1 MTSRKASN
9 TSTHMCIDKTPG
21 VDKEA
26 TNKQSEPREAGAN
39 GYVAPTSTPS
49 TADLSTL
56 FPSSRWSLIPP
67 PRRPLQLP
75 LQLPPKMPTQIDV
88 CGQTY
93 IIQPPLPTILQS
105 RGLKHP
111 IANENSLRLENK
123 VLRARN
129 SLLLGMASG
138 MSGEKTNLLRDLRTA
153 EMTLEEQADMIEEL
167 QEENK
172 SLKAQL
178 AAAQGRG
185 QSDEFSEDQM

>member
-1 MTSRKASN
+1 MTSRKPSN
-9 TSTHMCIDKTPG
+9 TSTHMCIDETPE
-21 VDKEA
+21 VDEEA

-39 GYVAPTSTPS
+39 GYVAPTSAPS
-49 TADLSTL
+49 TADLSTS
-56 FPSSRWSLIPP
+56 FPSSRWSLVPP
-67 PRRPLQLP
+67 SRGPLQLP
-75 LQLPPKMPTQIDV
+75 LQLPPKMPTQIEV

-93 IIQPPLPTILQS
+93 IIPPPLPTILQS

-111 IANENSLRLENK
+111 IANEISLRLENK
-123 VLRARN
+123 VLRGRN
-129 SLLLGMASG
+129 SLLLGMLSG

-153 EMTLEEQADMIEEL
+153 EMTLEEQADLIEEL

-185 QSDEFSEDQM
+185 QSDESSAVQM